1 MELNTTNQIIP
12 FIKQKQAKYC
22 RTVAFFQLLRVAVTS
37 TCSMEGNLV
46 QLYPLLP
53 SLSPLFLISLTNQ
66 KLETRNKNH
75 STMLLKTI
83 LSIGKWGILFKYK

>member
-12 FIKQKQAKYC
+12 FIKQKHANIAERLPFFNSCALQSPVH
-22 RTVAFFQLLRVAVTS
+22 VAWKVNLL
-37 TCSMEGNLV
+37 
-46 QLYPLLP
+46 QLYPLP

-83 LSIGKWGILFKYK
+83 LSIGKWGILFNYK